1 MSDLKLS
8 AEVRSEFGKGA
19 ARRARRNEQIPAVIY
34 GHGAEPLHVL
44 LPAKATTLA
53 LRTAN
58 ALLTLDVEG
67 EEHLA
72 LAKDIQRDPLL
83 QIIEHV
89 DLLTVRQGEKV
100 QVDVSVHV
108 DGEIAA
114 GAVFNLEHPTVLV
127 EADAT
132 HLPERLTVNV
142 EGREVG
148 EHVHASDLVLPKGV
162 ALLVEADTIIA
173 TVSAPAVTE
182 EPAEGEAAAE
192 GAEAAPAEESA
203 E

>member
-1 MSDLKLS
+1 MSDQKLA

-34 GHGAEPLHVL
+34 GHGAEPMHIL

-53 LRTAN
+53 LRTSN
-58 ALLTLDVEG
+58 ALLTLDVDG
-67 EEHLA
+67 EQHLA

-89 DLLTVRQGEKV
+89 DLLTVRKGEKV
-100 QVDVSVHV
+100 HVDVNVHV
-108 DGEIAA
+108 EGEVAP
-114 GAVFNLEHPTVLV
+114 GAVLELEEYTVAV

-132 HLPERLTVNV
+132 ALPESVTINV
-142 EGREVG
+142 EGRQVG
-148 EHVHASDLVLPKGV
+148 EHIYARDLELPQGTT
-162 ALLVEADTIIA
+162 LVIEADALIA
-173 TVSAPAVTE
+173 AISAPTVAEETE
-182 EPAEGEAAAE
+182 GAEGAAAEAAA
-192 GAEAAPAEESA
+192 PTESA

>member
-1 MSDLKLS
+1 MSDLKLA

-34 GHGAEPLHVL
+34 GHGAEPMHIL

-53 LRTAN
+53 LRTSN

-67 EEHLA
+67 EQHLA

-83 QIIEHV
+83 QIVEHV
-89 DLLTVRQGEKV
+89 DLLTVRKGEKV
-100 QVDVSVHV
+100 HVDVNVHV
-108 DGEIAA
+108 EGEVAP
-114 GAVFNLEHPTVLV
+114 GAVLDLEEYTVAV

-132 HLPERLTVNV
+132 ALPESVTINV
-142 EGREVG
+142 EGRQVG
-148 EHVHASDLVLPKGV
+148 EHIYARDLELPKGTTLV
-162 ALLVEADTIIA
+162 VEADTLIA
-173 TVSAPAVTE
+173 AISAPTVAEETE
-182 EPAEGEAAAE
+182 GTEGAAAE
-192 GAEAAPAEESA
+192 AAAPAESA

>member
-1 MSDLKLS
+1 MSDQKLA

-34 GHGAEPLHVL
+34 GHGAEPMHIL

-53 LRTAN
+53 LRTSN
-58 ALLTLDVEG
+58 ALLTLDVDG
-67 EEHLA
+67 EQHLA

-89 DLLTVRQGEKV
+89 DLLTVRKGEKV
-100 QVDVSVHV
+100 HVDVNIHIE
-108 DGEIAA
+108 GEVAP
-114 GAVFNLEHPTVLV
+114 GAILDLEEFTVAV

-132 HLPERLTVNV
+132 ALPETLTINV
-142 EGREVG
+142 EGRQVG
-148 EHVHASDLVLPKGV
+148 EHIYARDIELPQGTT
-162 ALLVEADTIIA
+162 LLIEGDTLIA
-173 TVSAPAVTE
+173 AVSAPAV
-182 EPAEGEAAAE
+182 AAE
-192 GAEAAPAEESA
+192 VEEGAGETAAAPAEESA

>member
-1 MSDLKLS
+1 MSDQKLA

-34 GHGAEPLHVL
+34 GHGAEPMHIL

-53 LRTAN
+53 LRTSN

-67 EEHLA
+67 EQHLA
-72 LAKDIQRDPLL
+72 LAKDIQRDPIL

-89 DLLTVRQGEKV
+89 DLLTVRKGEKV
-100 QVDVSVHV
+100 HVDVNIHV
-108 DGEIAA
+108 EGEVAPGAA
-114 GAVFNLEHPTVLV
+114 LDLEEFTVAV

-132 HLPERLTVNV
+132 ALPETLTINV
-142 EGREVG
+142 EGRQVG
-148 EHVHASDLVLPKGV
+148 EHVYARDIELPQGTT
-162 ALLVEADTIIA
+162 LLIEGDTLIA
-173 TVSAPAVTE
+173 AISAPTVSEAETE
-182 EPAEGEAAAE
+182 TTEA
-192 GAEAAPAEESA
+192 AAPAEASA

>member
-1 MSDLKLS
+1 MSDLKLA

-34 GHGAEPLHVL
+34 GHGAEPMHIL

-53 LRTAN
+53 LRTSN

-67 EEHLA
+67 EQHLA

-83 QIIEHV
+83 QIVEHV
-89 DLLTVRQGEKV
+89 DLLTVRKGEKV
-100 QVDVSVHV
+100 HVDVNVHV
-108 DGEIAA
+108 EGEVAP
-114 GAVFNLEHPTVLV
+114 GGVLELEEYTVAV

-132 HLPERLTVNV
+132 ALPESVTINV
-142 EGREVG
+142 EGRQVG
-148 EHVHASDLVLPKGV
+148 EHIYARDLELPQGTTLV
-162 ALLVEADTIIA
+162 VEADTLIA
-173 TVSAPAVTE
+173 AISAPTVAEETE
-182 EPAEGEAAAE
+182 GTEGAAAE
-192 GAEAAPAEESA
+192 AAAPAESA

>member
-1 MSDLKLS
+1 MSDQKLA

-34 GHGAEPLHVL
+34 GHGAEPMHIL

-53 LRTAN
+53 LRTSN
-58 ALLTLDVEG
+58 ALLTLDVDG
-67 EEHLA
+67 EQHLA

-89 DLLTVRQGEKV
+89 DLLTVRKGEKV
-100 QVDVSVHV
+100 HVDVNIHIE
-108 DGEIAA
+108 GEVAP
-114 GAVFNLEHPTVLV
+114 GAILDLEEFTVAV

-132 HLPERLTVNV
+132 ALPETLTINV
-142 EGREVG
+142 EGRQVG
-148 EHVHASDLVLPKGV
+148 EHIYARDIELPQGTT
-162 ALLVEADTIIA
+162 LLIEGDTLIA
-173 TVSAPAVTE
+173 AVSAPSV
-182 EPAEGEAAAE
+182 AAE
-192 GAEAAPAEESA
+192 AEEGAGETAAAPAEDSA

>member
-1 MSDLKLS
+1 MSDQKLA

-34 GHGAEPLHVL
+34 GHGAEPMHIL

-53 LRTAN
+53 LRTSN
-58 ALLTLDVEG
+58 ALLTLDVDG
-67 EEHLA
+67 EQHLA

-89 DLLTVRQGEKV
+89 DLLTVRKGEKV
-100 QVDVSVHV
+100 HVDVNIHIE
-108 DGEIAA
+108 GEVAP
-114 GAVFNLEHPTVLV
+114 GAILDLEEFTVAV

-132 HLPERLTVNV
+132 ALPETLTINV
-142 EGREVG
+142 EGRQVG
-148 EHVHASDLVLPKGV
+148 EHIYARDIELPQGTT
-162 ALLVEADTIIA
+162 LLIEGDTLIA
-173 TVSAPAVTE
+173 AVSAPAV
-182 EPAEGEAAAE
+182 AAE
-192 GAEAAPAEESA
+192 AEEGAGEIAAAPAEESA